1 VNPETEAGGNREVVR
16 RIIEDG
22 INAGDEGTLHALLAP
37 GYVNHDLPSPR
48 PGPAGF
54 ASVIEVFR
62 TGFPDLVIY
71 IEDVMADGD
80 MVSTRGYFTGTHQ
93 GGFMGVPASGESILV
108 KYIDQW
114 RIEDGQAVESWVS
127 LDLLGLMQQIG
138 AIGS

>member
-1 VNPETEAGGNREVVR
+1 MTLQGKAERNLELVR

-22 INAGDEGTLHALLAP
+22 INGGDEGVLHALLAP

-54 ASVIEVFR
+54 AEIVGVFR
-62 TGFPDLVIY
+62 TGFPDLVLYVDAVI
-71 IEDVMADGD
+71 ADD
-80 MVSTRGYFTGTHQ
+80 AMVSTRGYFTGTHR
-93 GGFMGVPASGESILV
+93 GHFMGVPPCGESILV

-114 RIEDGQAVESWVS
+114 RIEDGQAAESWIS
-127 LDLLGLMQQIG
+127 IDLLGLMQQIG